1 LSSFVDRRHLVE
13 YPPDRKQRNDEIR
26 EEIARCRDLLIQL
39 TGSPGAF
46 FRTSSGQHASALIL
60 AEAGAAGYPVT
71 LSYDVDPQD

>member
-39 TGSPGAF
+39 TGSPV
-46 FRTSSGQHASALIL
+46 RSSGLP
-60 AEAGAAGYPVT
+60 AGST
-71 LSYDVDPQD
+71 PQR